1 MGGHY
6 RERDVTGIGHE
17 DVGSVIHV
25 GEERGGGKLFEHK
38 FHSPIKSGKFTDQL
52 SNY

>member
-17 DVGSVIHV
+17 DVGWVIHV
-25 GEERGGGKLFEHK
+25 VEEGGEGKLFEHK
-38 FHSPIKSGKFTDQL
+38 FHCPIKSGKFTDQL
-52 SNY
+52 SSY